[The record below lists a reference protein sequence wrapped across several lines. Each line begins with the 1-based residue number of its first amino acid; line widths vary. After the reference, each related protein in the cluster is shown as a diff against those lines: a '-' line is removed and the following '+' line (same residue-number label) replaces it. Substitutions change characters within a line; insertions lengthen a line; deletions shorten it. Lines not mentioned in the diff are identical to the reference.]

1 MTALTIIILVLL
13 LVLIAWAVG
22 ITMLY
27 AELVRGLRQITSSDM
42 SAMGELFDQQGRI
55 LSLLREALDAAD
67 AVGEISNEFKTS
79 VEELKDA
86 SAKNKKFALETIQQ
100 ARRIYQQASE
110 IAGQPQLKIDGD
122 AFINQLKEKIQNE
135 Q

>member
-1 MTALTIIILVLL
+1 MTALMIIMLVLL

-55 LSLLREALDAAD
+55 LSLLRETLDAAD
-67 AVGEISNEFKTS
+67 AVGEIANEFKTS